1 MKECKFAYMPQGV
14 GQLDGGQAT
23 VVKGKITEERQR
35 VGKTYIREIAC
46 GSECV
51 LFYVSN
57 RIGQGKRLQLFKAG
71 KGMFS
76 DGGRGVWDYGFAT
89 ASQQSVSASLNQGV
103 ATIARIVFGVLGSY
117 LYGR

>member
-1 MKECKFAYMPQGV
+1 MPQGV

-57 RIGQGKRLQLFKAG
+57 RIGQGKGLQLFKASEG
-71 KGMFS
+71 ILGDTS
-76 DGGRGVWDYGFAT
+76 HVIGDYGVVT
-89 ASQQSVSASLNQGV
+89 A
-103 ATIARIVFGVLGSY
+103 
-117 LYGR
+117 